1 MVCDDN
7 LGTLGNCA
15 QIVDSAAWGGDPL
28 GLFMILLVAIIGGII
43 AFGVM
48 LYLLFGRVKPARIP
62 KETDLAKAAA
72 EIGKQAEEARNDE
85 LVEIAGKGV
94 GVEDYINEIANE
106 LENINNDGIRT
117 AISDQLDKVREHR
130 MVDLGIKIRQGA
142 FAFMKREYCMLAIF
156 VIIVSVV
163 VGFVAGQ
170 TSGETFDVKTFIGFL
185 VGALL
190 SGACGWLGMYVAV
203 LANIRTCMICWHG
216 GLNEGLK
223 LAFGAGAVM
232 GLSVVSFGILGLCL
246 MVGIF
251 DPSSG
256 NWSESSTAY
265 LAGFGFGASSIA
277 LFARVGGGI
286 YTKAA
291 DVGADL
297 VGKVEANIPEDDPRN
312 PATIADNVGDNVGDV
327 AGMGADLFESFV
339 GSIIAA
345 IQLAPGVL
353 KEVAE
358 GTTEFSQY
366 QADISALIALPFW
379 MAGFGIM
386 SSIIGIFLVR
396 TSDPTEEQMNSPDF
410 SDWMQHKLL
419 GAINWAIRAA
429 ALISTILTF
438 VTCGLLFGFQATITY
453 QLWGC
458 TIIGLVSGMCI
469 GEFTEYSTSF
479 AHKPTQSIA
488 KKSRFGHAG
497 SIIQGIGVGM
507 ITTSVPVAILFAA
520 IIACY
525 ALGNMY
531 GIAIAAVG
539 MLSTLGVTLATDAF
553 GPVADNAG
561 GIAEMAELPERVR
574 ETTDGLDALGN
585 TTAATGKGFAIGSAV
600 LTSLALLAAFKKAA
614 GINGIDVS
622 KSTVL
627 AAALF
632 GACLPY
638 IFAALTMMA
647 VGRSAAMMIDE
658 VRTQFQERNLL
669 SPDPAKRGKPDCNK
683 CIEIST
689 TASLQEM
696 VIPGFLA
703 IIAPLFIGYLL
714 NGEALGGML
723 VGGIT
728 SGCML
733 AIYMANAGG
742 AWDNAKKWIEA
753 GGLEKA
759 YNKEKQAAGKGS
771 EWHKASVTGDTV
783 GDPFKDTSGPALNI
797 LIKLMTMIAL
807 VFGPTF
813 AQKGSMAM
821 GGQETCGG
829 DGVYCFWWVGAII
842 GAVFI
847 LFAVG
852 FWFWQRSTGFGK
864 IDFDK
869 QNTVRAE
876 QVQLTEQNEV

>member
-1 MVCDDN
+1 
-7 LGTLGNCA
+7 
-15 QIVDSAAWGGDPL
+15 
-28 GLFMILLVAIIGGII
+28 
-43 AFGVM
+43 
-48 LYLLFGRVKPARIP
+48 
-62 KETDLAKAAA
+62 
-72 EIGKQAEEARNDE
+72 
-85 LVEIAGKGV
+85 
-94 GVEDYINEIANE
+94 
-106 LENINNDGIRT
+106 
-117 AISDQLDKVREHR
+117 
-130 MVDLGIKIRQGA
+130 
-142 FAFMKREYCMLAIF
+142 
-156 VIIVSVV
+156 
-163 VGFVAGQ
+163 
-170 TSGETFDVKTFIGFL
+170 
-185 VGALL
+185 
-190 SGACGWLGMYVAV
+190 
-203 LANIRTCMICWHG
+203 
-216 GLNEGLK
+216 
-223 LAFGAGAVM
+223 
-232 GLSVVSFGILGLCL
+232 
-246 MVGIF
+246 
-251 DPSSG
+251 
-256 NWSESSTAY
+256 
-265 LAGFGFGASSIA
+265 
-277 LFARVGGGI
+277 
-286 YTKAA
+286 
-291 DVGADL
+291 
-297 VGKVEANIPEDDPRN
+297 
-312 PATIADNVGDNVGDV
+312 
-327 AGMGADLFESFV
+327 
-339 GSIIAA
+339 
-345 IQLAPGVL
+345 
-353 KEVAE
+353 
-358 GTTEFSQY
+358 
-366 QADISALIALPFW
+366 

-614 GINGIDVS
+614 GIDGIDVS

-759 YNKEKQAAGKGS
+759 YNKEKKAAGKGS

-813 AQKGSMAM
+813 AQQGSMAM
-821 GGQETCGG
+821 GGQEACGG

-847 LFAVG
+847 LFAIG
-852 FWFWQRSTGFGK
+852 FWVWQRSTGFGK

-869 QNTVRAE
+869 QNTVRAVE